1 MKVKGID
8 RPKSR
13 AGSHDFTVENRID
26 INKSSNSN
34 SSNHDSNTH
43 HTLLSN
49 DMNINNNS
57 KNRGGERG
65 VKNNEKDSQC
75 SSSQQGEFNILSE
88 LEEVVA
94 ECEENDSFGRA
105 SAIALFHG
113 DLSLSVSVLQRYI
126 SMASNNNIHR
136 SHSTSSSQH
145 IDYSSNDY
153 YNNNHNINNNHNNN
167 NDNNNTNN
175 NNNDRN
181 INSNIQNNENIN
193 DVEENNNNNNNN
205 ESSHLIPFHKN
216 TVTVQEAEE
225 NTLFTQLISLTAMC
239 IAGFSSPSSSS
250 NSNSNSSN
258 SSGSST
264 GARTVQPS
272 PTLTLTSQQIM
283 WISMCG
289 HVVNQ
294 LEAHTGREKTNSH
307 SSCCYLAA
315 ALRFL
320 LDTLH
325 RATSTSTSSSTS
337 TSTSHAYVGKKDS
350 TTGSATSPT
359 TSTSTS
365 IGGANASASACV
377 VAYDCIVNDERLALE
392 DRVSFA
398 CTYLDDQQTLSWLR
412 KVSDDCTGRGDLG
425 GLVVTGLAGE
435 GLDLLQE
442 YLERHDDLQTVAL
455 LVGRNVIDTAAMD
468 AAASSNI
475 VSGASRDTSLGR
487 SREGQ
492 WLWEYRNLLNKMQ
505 LFIGRASLDVQL
517 GRRNRLIIRPGPA
530 ISTGTGANRG
540 VNPGVNNILQGGNKL
555 RQPQQGLSAGRGA
568 GIVDRKSG
576 SARVLYQ
583 LPPHSDLTHVFLRC
597 NYCSSSLPVD
607 PLQQQQAAFFRK
619 QRPLINCC
627 ANCKKPLPRCYVC
640 LLYMGLVNP
649 THGE

>member
-1 MKVKGID
+1 
-8 RPKSR
+8 
-13 AGSHDFTVENRID
+13 
-26 INKSSNSN
+26 
-34 SSNHDSNTH
+34 
-43 HTLLSN
+43 
-49 DMNINNNS
+49 MNNNNMSNNS

-65 VKNNEKDSQC
+65 VGKIKENDSQC
-75 SSSQQGEFNILSE
+75 SSSQQEEFHNLSE

-126 SMASNNNIHR
+126 YMASNNNIHR
-136 SHSTSSSQH
+136 SSSTSSSQH
-145 IDYSSNDY
+145 VDYSSNDY
-153 YNNNHNINNNHNNN
+153 YNNNHNIHNNN
-167 NDNNNTNN
+167 NNYNDNTNSN
-175 NNNDRN
+175 SNNNDRN
-181 INSNIQNNENIN
+181 MNSNIQNNENNN
-193 DVEENNNNNNNN
+193 DLEEYNNNDNN
-205 ESSHLIPFHKN
+205 ESSHLIPSKN
-216 TVTVQEAEE
+216 TVTVQDTE
-225 NTLFTQLISLTAMC
+225 FTQLISLTAMC

-250 NSNSNSSN
+250 NSNVNSNLNSSS

-264 GARTVQPS
+264 GVRTVQPTS
-272 PTLTLTSQQIM
+272 TSTLTLTSQQIM

-294 LEAHTGREKTNSH
+294 LEAHTGREKTNNH

-325 RATSTSTSSSTS
+325 RATSTSSSS
-337 TSTSHAYVGKKDS
+337 STSHAYAGKKDT

-359 TSTSTS
+359 TSSSTTTAT
-365 IGGANASASACV
+365 GGANASACV

-412 KVSDDCTGRGDLG
+412 KVSDDCTRRGDLG

-475 VSGASRDTSLGR
+475 VSGASRGTSLGR

-540 VNPGVNNILQGGNKL
+540 VTPGVNNILQGGNKL
-555 RQPQQGLSAGRGA
+555 RQPQQGVSAGRGA
-568 GIVDRKSG
+568 GVVDRKSG

>member
-1 MKVKGID
+1 VKTKAPD
-8 RPKSR
+8 RPKGRS
-13 AGSHDFTVENRID
+13 GSHDFTIDTRAEMIKNSINHDETHSALLSYD
-26 INKSSNSN
+26 INIK
-34 SSNHDSNTH
+34 NTRG
-43 HTLLSN
+43 
-49 DMNINNNS
+49 
-57 KNRGGERG
+57 KN
-65 VKNNEKDSQC
+65 VDKDSE
-75 SSSQQGEFNILSE
+75 SSTSQELNILSE

-126 SMASNNNIHR
+126 SFASNNTIRH
-136 SHSTSSSQH
+136 SPSTSSSQH
-145 IDYSSNDY
+145 ADNSNSDNNS
-153 YNNNHNINNNHNNN
+153 NNNANENNNHNNN
-167 NDNNNTNN
+167 IGK
-175 NNNDRN
+175 RN
-181 INSNIQNNENIN
+181 INSQILSN
-193 DVEENNNNNNNN
+193 ENNNNNNNN
-205 ESSHLIPFHKN
+205 NEMEENDNNEEISHHIPFHKN
-216 TVTVQEAEE
+216 TVTAQDIEE

-239 IAGFSSPSSSS
+239 IAGFSSPSPTL
-250 NSNSNSSN
+250 NTNPNSSI

-264 GARTVQPS
+264 GVRTVQPS
-272 PTLTLTSQQIM
+272 LTSQQMM
-283 WISMCG
+283 WVSMCG

-294 LEAHTGREKTNSH
+294 LEAHTGREKTNNH

-325 RATSTSTSSSTS
+325 RSTS
-337 TSTSHAYVGKKDS
+337 TSTSTSTLNSTSASSSKSTPTATSTSNSGKKET
-350 TTGSATSPT
+350 TTGTATTSN
-359 TSTSTS
+359 STSTS
-365 IGGANASASACV
+365 SASASACV
-377 VAYDCIVNDERLALE
+377 GAYDCIVNDERLALE

-398 CTYLDDQQTLSWLR
+398 CTYLDDQQTLNWLR
-412 KVSDDCTGRGDLG
+412 KVSDDCTRRGDLG

-435 GLDLLQE
+435 GLNLLQE

-468 AAASSNI
+468 AAASTPMAP
-475 VSGASRDTSLGR
+475 GASKHTSLDR
-487 SREGQ
+487 SREWQ
-492 WLWEYRNLLNKMQ
+492 WLWEYRNLLNRMQ

-517 GRRNRLIIRPGPA
+517 GRRNRLIIRPNAA
-530 ISTGTGANRG
+530 ISTGTGGNRG
-540 VNPGVNNILQGGNKL
+540 TNPGVSNTFQGVNKL
-555 RQPQQGLSAGRGA
+555 RQSQPSLGAGRGA
-568 GIVDRKSG
+568 GVVDRKSG

-649 THGE
+649 THGESRTHVHTYLHFNI

>member
-1 MKVKGID
+1 M
-8 RPKSR
+8 S
-13 AGSHDFTVENRID
+13 
-26 INKSSNSN
+26 
-34 SSNHDSNTH
+34 
-43 HTLLSN
+43 
-49 DMNINNNS
+49 NNS

-65 VKNNEKDSQC
+65 VGKIKENDSQC
-75 SSSQQGEFNILSE
+75 SSSQQEEFHNLSE

-126 SMASNNNIHR
+126 YMASNNNIHR
-136 SHSTSSSQH
+136 SSSTSSSQH
-145 IDYSSNDY
+145 VDYSSNDY
-153 YNNNHNINNNHNNN
+153 YNNNHNIHNNN
-167 NDNNNTNN
+167 NNYNDNTNSN
-175 NNNDRN
+175 SNNNDRN
-181 INSNIQNNENIN
+181 MNSNIQNNENNN
-193 DVEENNNNNNNN
+193 DLEEYNNNDNN
-205 ESSHLIPFHKN
+205 ESSHLIPSKN
-216 TVTVQEAEE
+216 TVTVQDTE
-225 NTLFTQLISLTAMC
+225 FTQLISLTAMC

-250 NSNSNSSN
+250 NSNVNSNLNSSS

-264 GARTVQPS
+264 GVRTVQPTS
-272 PTLTLTSQQIM
+272 TSTLTLTSQQIM

-294 LEAHTGREKTNSH
+294 LEAHTGREKTNNH

-325 RATSTSTSSSTS
+325 RATSTSSSS
-337 TSTSHAYVGKKDS
+337 STSHAYAGKKDT

-359 TSTSTS
+359 TSSSTTTAT
-365 IGGANASASACV
+365 GGANASACV

-412 KVSDDCTGRGDLG
+412 KVSDDCTRRGDLG

-475 VSGASRDTSLGR
+475 VSGASRGTSLGR

-540 VNPGVNNILQGGNKL
+540 VTPGVNNILQGGNKL
-555 RQPQQGLSAGRGA
+555 RQPQQGVSAGRGA
-568 GIVDRKSG
+568 GVVDRKSG

>member
-1 MKVKGID
+1 
-8 RPKSR
+8 
-13 AGSHDFTVENRID
+13 
-26 INKSSNSN
+26 
-34 SSNHDSNTH
+34 
-43 HTLLSN
+43 
-49 DMNINNNS
+49 MNMNNNNMNNNF

-65 VKNNEKDSQC
+65 ERGGKSNEKDSQC
-75 SSSQQGEFNILSE
+75 SSSQQEEFNILSE

-136 SHSTSSSQH
+136 SVSTSSSQH
-145 IDYSSNDY
+145 VDYSSIDY
-153 YNNNHNINNNHNNN
+153 HNNNYNINHNNN
-167 NDNNNTNN
+167 NYNDNTNN
-175 NNNDRN
+175 SSNNDRN
-181 INSNIQNNENIN
+181 FNSNIQNNENIN
-193 DVEENNNNNNNN
+193 DLEEYNNNNNN
-205 ESSHLIPFHKN
+205 ESSHLIQFHKN
-216 TVTVQEAEE
+216 TVTVQDTE
-225 NTLFTQLISLTAMC
+225 FTQLISLTAMC

-250 NSNSNSSN
+250 NSNININSSS
-258 SSGSST
+258 SSGSNSST
-264 GARTVQPS
+264 GARTVQPTS
-272 PTLTLTSQQIM
+272 TSTSTLTLTSQQIM

-337 TSTSHAYVGKKDS
+337 HAYAGKKDT

-359 TSTSTS
+359 TSSSSSTS
-365 IGGANASASACV
+365 SATGGASASACV

-412 KVSDDCTGRGDLG
+412 KVSDDCTRRGDLG

-475 VSGASRDTSLGR
+475 VSGASRGTSLGR

-540 VNPGVNNILQGGNKL
+540 VNPGVNNTLQGGNKL
-555 RQPQQGLSAGRGA
+555 RQPQQGVSAGRGA
-568 GIVDRKSG
+568 GVVDRKSG

>member
-1 MKVKGID
+1 
-8 RPKSR
+8 
-13 AGSHDFTVENRID
+13 
-26 INKSSNSN
+26 
-34 SSNHDSNTH
+34 
-43 HTLLSN
+43 
-49 DMNINNNS
+49 MNNNNMSNNS

-65 VKNNEKDSQC
+65 VGKIKENDSQC
-75 SSSQQGEFNILSE
+75 SSSQQEEFHNLSE

-126 SMASNNNIHR
+126 YMASNNNIHR
-136 SHSTSSSQH
+136 SSSTSSSQH
-145 IDYSSNDY
+145 VDYSSNDY
-153 YNNNHNINNNHNNN
+153 YNNNHNIHNNN
-167 NDNNNTNN
+167 NNYNDNTNSN
-175 NNNDRN
+175 SNNNDRN
-181 INSNIQNNENIN
+181 MNSNIQNNENNN
-193 DVEENNNNNNNN
+193 DLEEYNNNDNN
-205 ESSHLIPFHKN
+205 ESSHLIPSKN
-216 TVTVQEAEE
+216 TVTVQDTE
-225 NTLFTQLISLTAMC
+225 FTQLISLTAMC

-250 NSNSNSSN
+250 NSNVNSNLNSSS

-264 GARTVQPS
+264 GVRTVQPTS
-272 PTLTLTSQQIM
+272 TSTLTLTSQQIM

-294 LEAHTGREKTNSH
+294 LEAHTGREKTNNH

-325 RATSTSTSSSTS
+325 RATSSSS
-337 TSTSHAYVGKKDS
+337 STSHAYAGKKDT

-359 TSTSTS
+359 TSSSTTTAT
-365 IGGANASASACV
+365 GGANASACV

-412 KVSDDCTGRGDLG
+412 KVSDDCTRRGDLG

-475 VSGASRDTSLGR
+475 VSGASRGTSLGR

-540 VNPGVNNILQGGNKL
+540 VTPGVNNILQGGNKL
-555 RQPQQGLSAGRGA
+555 RQPQQGVSAGRGA
-568 GIVDRKSG
+568 GVVDRKSG